1 MASDQH
7 DLDALR
13 IHFGEELR
21 RMRQRAKLSQNQL
34 AAALGCTPQWICQ
47 LEKADKTV
55 SEQTALDL
63 DTHFKTDGWDQ
74 NDGHFLRL
82 YKTIRRAGRQRVL
95 RPGFEAYLQFEPKA
109 IGIRCFASQILP
121 GLLQI
126 EDYARAIMDP
136 SEPAGTLDKRV
147 TSRMERQGLL
157 FREKPAMATFILD
170 ESVLRRPVGGPE
182 VMGKQ
187 IDHLI
192 SMARLPHVQLLIM
205 PFERI
210 TPEALS
216 GGLIL
221 LSFVKDPD
229 LVYIESGAIGQLLD
243 DKDEVFMTSVYFNR
257 MMGDA
262 LSRLE
267 TIEFMRQAKEAYL

>member
-34 AAALGCTPQWICQ
+34 AAALGCTPKWICQ

-82 YKTIRRAGRQRVL
+82 YKTIRRAGRHRVL

-109 IGIRCFASQILP
+109 IGIRCFAAQILP

>member
-7 DLDALR
+7 DPDALR
-13 IHFGEELR
+13 LHFGMELR
-21 RMRQRAKLSQNQL
+21 RMRTRANLSQNQL
-34 AAALGCTPQWICQ
+34 ASALGCTPQWICQ

-63 DTHFKTDGWDQ
+63 DTYFKTDGWDQ
-74 NDGHFLRL
+74 DDGHFHRI
-82 YKTIRRAGRQRVL
+82 YQTIRRAGRHRVL
-95 RPGFEAYLQFEPKA
+95 RPGFKTYLEYEPQA
-109 IGIRCFASQILP
+109 IGIRCFAAQILP

-136 SEPAGTLDKRV
+136 SEPTGTLDARV
-147 TSRMERQGLL
+147 ASRLERQTLITG
-157 FREKPAMATFILD
+157 EKPAMTTFILD

-182 VMGKQ
+182 VMGEQ

-221 LSFVKDPD
+221 LSFEKEAD
-229 LVYIESGAIGQLLD
+229 LVYIESGVIGQLID
-243 DKDEVFMTSVYFNR
+243 DKDEVFMTGVYFNR

>member
-1 MASDQH
+1 MAGDQQ
-7 DLDALR
+7 DPDALR
-13 IHFGEELR
+13 VYFSEELR
-21 RMRQRAKLSQNQL
+21 RMRQRAKLSQSQL
-34 AAALGCTPQWICQ
+34 ANALGCTPQWICQ

-63 DTHFKTDGWDQ
+63 DTYFKTDGWDH
-74 NDGHFLRL
+74 DEGHFQRIH
-82 YKTIRRAGRQRVL
+82 KTIRRAGRHRVL
-95 RPGFEAYLQFEPKA
+95 RPGFKTYLEYEPKA
-109 IGIRCFASQILP
+109 IGIRCFAAQILP

-126 EDYARAIMDP
+126 ENYARAIMDP
-136 SEPAGTLDKRV
+136 SEPVETLDARV
-147 TSRMERQGLL
+147 ASRMERQTLL
-157 FREKPAMATFILD
+157 TREKPAMAAFILD
-170 ESVLRRPVGGPE
+170 ESVFRRPVGGAE
-182 VMGKQ
+182 VMRKQ

-221 LSFVKDPD
+221 LSFEKDAD
-229 LVYIESGAIGQLLD
+229 LVYIESGAIGQLID
-243 DKDEVFMTSVYFNR
+243 DKDEVFMTGVYLNR

-267 TIEFMRQAKEAYL
+267 TIEFMCQAKEVYL

>member
-1 MASDQH
+1 MASDQR
-7 DLDALR
+7 DPDALR
-13 IHFGEELR
+13 VHFGEELR
-21 RMRQRAKLSQNQL
+21 RMRMRAKLSQSQL
-34 AAALGCTPQWICQ
+34 ASALGCTPQWICQ

-63 DTHFKTDGWDQ
+63 DTHFKTDGWEQ
-74 NDGHFLRL
+74 EDGHFLRI
-82 YKTIRRAGRQRVL
+82 YNTIRRAGRHRVL
-95 RPGFEAYLQFEPKA
+95 RPGFQAYLQFEPLA
-109 IGIRCFASQILP
+109 IGIRCFAAQILP

-136 SEPAGTLDKRV
+136 SEPQGTLNARV
-147 TSRMERQGLL
+147 ASRMERQALIT
-157 FREKPAMATFILD
+157 REKPAMATFILD

-182 VMGKQ
+182 VMGRQ

-192 SMARLPHVQLLIM
+192 SLAQLPHVQLLIM

-221 LSFVKDPD
+221 LSFEKEPD
-229 LVYIESGAIGQLLD
+229 LVYIESGVIGQLID
-243 DKDEVFMTSVYFNR
+243 NKDEVFMTGVYFNR

-267 TIEFMRQAKEAYL
+267 TIEFLRQAKEAYL

>member
-82 YKTIRRAGRQRVL
+82 YKTIRRAGRHRVL

-109 IGIRCFASQILP
+109 IGIRCFAAQILP